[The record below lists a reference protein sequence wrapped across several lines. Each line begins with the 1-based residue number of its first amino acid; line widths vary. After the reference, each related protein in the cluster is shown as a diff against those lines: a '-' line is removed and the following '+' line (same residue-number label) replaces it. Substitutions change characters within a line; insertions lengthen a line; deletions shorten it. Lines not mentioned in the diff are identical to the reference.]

1 MRECCKE
8 FGILKVILFIVL
20 VMLFWNRWKLFEI
33 VIFYDL
39 YLKKLFLEIN
49 YKLYKWF
56 FNFYINFNKYCEL
69 VFVNLIII
77 CNDYLNDGVD

>member
-20 VMLFWNRWKLFEI
+20 VMLFWNWWKLFEI

-56 FNFYINFNKYCEL
+56 FNFFINFNKYCEL
-69 VFVNLIII
+69 VFVNLNII

>member
-20 VMLFWNRWKLFEI
+20 VMSFWNRWKLFEI